1 MSYPFRESKLQQGAR
16 IVRSESLNVGVYF
29 EMRKVFITAV
39 NNIIARVI
47 EIPFL
52 TTQTAVSIMLMT
64 SKIRSNDRL

>member
-52 TTQTAVSIMLMT
+52 TIQTAVSIMLLT